1 MGSHSFFRS
10 LKLDSIK
17 IKRVSC
23 RESKTLKLMFF
34 LDVLFVF
41 RVVFRLLPRRVPE
54 LGEEERDISGS
65 SKRTSILR

>member
-1 MGSHSFFRS
+1 MGTHSFFRS
-10 LKLDSIK
+10 LQLDSIK
-17 IKRVSC
+17 IKRISC

-41 RVVFRLLPRRVPE
+41 RLLPRRVPE
-54 LGEEERDISGS
+54 LGEEKGDISGS

>member
-1 MGSHSFFRS
+1 MGGHSFFRS

-41 RVVFRLLPRRVPE
+41 RLLPRRVPE
-54 LGEEERDISGS
+54 LGEE
-65 SKRTSILR
+65 

>member
-17 IKRVSC
+17 IERVSC

-41 RVVFRLLPRRVPE
+41 RLLTRRVPE
-54 LGEEERDISGS
+54 LGEEESDISGS